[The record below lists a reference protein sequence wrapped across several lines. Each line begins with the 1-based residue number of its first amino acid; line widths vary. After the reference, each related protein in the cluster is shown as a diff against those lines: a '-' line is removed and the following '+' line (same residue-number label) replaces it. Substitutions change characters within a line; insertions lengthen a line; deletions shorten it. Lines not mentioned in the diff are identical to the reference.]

1 MRDITFARY
10 RLIGIARLPIVSEK
24 ADFTGL
30 PSPLSLFVR
39 GLSPRFTFGAERLK
53 RGRCN
58 YRAGNKLV
66 CHGGATSLNR
76 DHRVS
81 PRDKD
86 NFFRLFRT
94 RSFPSI
100 FETELHLIGTH
111 RESRGETIM
120 HEKQKPFDNEAFE
133 PNYPRF
139 FAPLP
144 SSSCP
149 PPLTLLSSASSL
161 APSPPREIRKDN
173 GISGPHKNRYFRRRN
188 DCTRLNDRPGKG
200 NFIFS
205 RSAAAPFYSSSP
217 SRFSLPAHSFPSLQ
231 LPAFLF
237 TAANNSFC
245 DGNIVTVM

>member
-1 MRDITFARY
+1 MPRWGHEFESRSPCIT
-10 RLIGIARLPIVSEK
+10 
-24 ADFTGL
+24 
-30 PSPLSLFVR
+30 
-39 GLSPRFTFGAERLK
+39 PRQRQ
-53 RGRCN
+53 
-58 YRAGNKLV
+58 
-66 CHGGATSLNR
+66 
-76 DHRVS
+76 
-81 PRDKD
+81 
-86 NFFRLFRT
+86 FFSIIPNEEFP
-94 RSFPSI
+94 PSI

-139 FAPLP
+139 FAPLS